1 VEVRYDQFMVKNTG
15 LFLLSILVSIGG
27 IIGLAMGSSSLTGKS
42 WQAWLGND
50 EITKAQQHIQ
60 DLETKLLALEK
71 NQSTLVAMESKPI
84 MQTDLFLKKQ
94 KILWIVI
101 KLQQKFWS
109 GESYAE
115 EWTQLMPLLP
125 NALGQDPAILEL
137 GKSAQDGI
145 MTKHKLRKLLLSKH
159 DVHPEPTAQPKT
171 IWESLKA
178 LVKIE
183 RVLPGMLHEE
193 VLVALEQEQLEDY
206 IAHHPDYA
214 WARTPLEDLN
224 KAHDM
229 VTNFYRVLDSLILTR
244 EAS

>member
-1 VEVRYDQFMVKNTG
+1 MEVGYDQFMVQKAG
-15 LFLLSILVSIGG
+15 LFLLSILLSIGV
-27 IIGLAMGSSSLTGKS
+27 IIGLAMGSKSLTGKT
-42 WQAWLGND
+42 WQDWLGND
-50 EITKAQQHIQ
+50 ELTQTQQNIQ
-60 DLETKLLALEK
+60 DLEAKLSALEK
-71 NQSTLVAMESKPI
+71 NQTTLVAMESKPK
-84 MQTDLFLKKQ
+84 MQTDVIVKKQ
-94 KILWIVI
+94 RVLWIVV

-145 MTKHKLRKLLLSKH
+145 MTKHKLRKLLLSKKE
-159 DVHPEPTAQPKT
+159 VAPAPTPQPKS
-171 IWESLKA
+171 IWEYLKA

-214 WARTPLEDLN
+214 WARISLQALN
-224 KAHDM
+224 QGHILVANLYK
-229 VTNFYRVLDSLILTR
+229 VLDSLMLAA
-244 EAS
+244 EVS